1 MATRRL
7 LLALSLLAAPALAQ
21 RPAGFPNRPIR
32 LVVPFAPGGN
42 SDTLARLLQPRMA
55 AFLGQ
60 QIVVENRSGAGGAI
74 GAAQVVQAPADGHTL
89 LFDSASFVVAQ
100 FINRNLSFDYE
111 RDFAP
116 VGTVADVPYLL
127 GVARGRGITD
137 VASFLAAARAA
148 PGGLSYG
155 SPGVGSIGHL
165 AGVMLAHRAGGV
177 RLEHVPYRGGA
188 EAARDLAAGT
198 LDAAI
203 ISGNSLN
210 PLVEGGRAVIVGTTN
225 AAGIGAH
232 PSIASQGFAGFDVTS
247 WNALFCRAGTPE
259 PIRRTLEEAVN
270 HATSDAELRA
280 RYAAAGAE
288 ATPAEADALAARL
301 VRERAL
307 VRDLIRETGIT
318 LG

>member
-1 MATRRL
+1 MATRRS
-7 LLALSLLAAPALAQ
+7 LLALALLPAPALAQ
-21 RPAGFPNRPIR
+21 RPAGYPNRPIR

-42 SDTLARLLQPRMA
+42 SDTLARLIQPRMS

-100 FINRNLSFDYE
+100 FIHRNLSFDYE

-137 VASFLAAARAA
+137 IASFLAAARAA

-155 SPGVGSIGHL
+155 SPGVGSVGHL
-165 AGVMLAHRAGGV
+165 AGVMLAHRSGV

-210 PLVEGGRAVIVGTTN
+210 PLAEGGRAVIIGTTN
-225 AAGIGAH
+225 AAGIGNY
-232 PSIASQGFAGFDVTS
+232 PSIAAQGFPAFDLTS

-270 HATSDAELRA
+270 HATSDAEVRA

-288 ATPAEADALAARL
+288 ATAAEADALGARL

-307 VRDLIRETGIT
+307 IRDLIRETGIT

>member
-1 MATRRL
+1 MPRRRT
-7 LLALSLLAAPALAQ
+7 LLALALLPAPALAQ
-21 RPAGFPNRPIR
+21 RAQGLFNRPIR

-42 SDTLARLLQPRMA
+42 SDTLARLIQPRMA

-100 FINRNLSFDYE
+100 FIHRNLSFDYE

-137 VASFLAAARAA
+137 IASFLAAARAA

-165 AGVMLAHRAGGV
+165 AGVMLAHRSGV

-210 PLVEGGRAVIVGTTN
+210 PLVEGGRAVVAGTTN
-225 AAGIGAH
+225 AAGIGPH
-232 PSIASQGFAGFDVTS
+232 PAIASQGFPGFDLTS

-270 HATSDAELRA
+270 HATSDAEVRA
-280 RYAAAGAE
+280 RYAAAGAD

>member
-1 MATRRL
+1 MATRRA
-7 LLALSLLAAPALAQ
+7 LLALSLLPAPALAQ
-21 RPAGFPNRPIR
+21 RPAGYPSRPIR

-42 SDTLARLLQPRMA
+42 SDTLARLIQPRMS

-100 FINRNLSFDYE
+100 FIHRNLSFDYE

-137 VASFLAAARAA
+137 IASFLAAARAA

-155 SPGVGSIGHL
+155 SPGVGSVGHL
-165 AGVMLAHRAGGV
+165 AGVMLAHRSGV

-210 PLVEGGRAVIVGTTN
+210 PLAEGGRAVIIGTTN
-225 AAGIGAH
+225 AAGIGTY
-232 PSIASQGFAGFDVTS
+232 PSIAAQGFPAFDLTS

-259 PIRRTLEEAVN
+259 PIRRALEEAVN
-270 HATSDAELRA
+270 HATSDAEVRA

-288 ATPAEADALAARL
+288 ATAAEADALGARL
-301 VRERAL
+301 VRERVL
-307 VRDLIRETGIT
+307 IRDLIRETGIS

>member
-1 MATRRL
+1 MATRRS
-7 LLALSLLAAPALAQ
+7 LLALALLPAPALAQ
-21 RPAGFPNRPIR
+21 RPAGYPNRPIR

-42 SDTLARLLQPRMA
+42 SDTLARLIQPRMSG
-55 AFLGQ
+55 FLGQ

-100 FINRNLSFDYE
+100 FIHRNLSFDYE

-137 VASFLAAARAA
+137 IASFLAVARAA

-155 SPGVGSIGHL
+155 SPGVGSVGHL
-165 AGVMLAHRAGGV
+165 AGVMLAHRSGV

-210 PLVEGGRAVIVGTTN
+210 PLAEGGRAVIIGTTN
-225 AAGIGAH
+225 AAGIGNY
-232 PSIASQGFAGFDVTS
+232 PSIAAQGFPAFDLTS

-259 PIRRTLEEAVN
+259 PIRRALEEAVN
-270 HATSDAELRA
+270 HATSDADVRA

-288 ATPAEADALAARL
+288 ATAAEADALTARL

-307 VRDLIRETGIT
+307 IRDLIRETGIT

>member
-1 MATRRL
+1 MTPRRA
-7 LLALSLLAAPALAQ
+7 LLALALLPVPALAQ
-21 RPAGFPNRPIR
+21 RPQAQFNRPIR

-42 SDTLARLLQPRMA
+42 SDTLARLIQPRMS

-100 FINRNLSFDYE
+100 FIHRNLSFDYE

-127 GVARGRGITD
+127 GVARSRGITD

-165 AGVMLAHRAGGV
+165 AGVMLAHRSGV

-188 EAARDLAAGT
+188 EAARDLASGT

-210 PLVEGGRAVIVGTTN
+210 PLVEGGRAVVAGTTN
-225 AAGIGAH
+225 AAGIGSH
-232 PSIASQGFAGFDVTS
+232 PSIASQGFAGFDLTS
-247 WNALFCRAGTPE
+247 WNALFCRTGTPE
-259 PIRRTLEEAVN
+259 PVRRTLEEAVN
-270 HATSDAELRA
+270 HATSDAEVKA
-280 RYAAAGAE
+280 RYAAAGAD
-288 ATPAEADALAARL
+288 ATPAEADALGARL